1 MILFFYAPACSVG
14 NPRALGARRDG
25 DDRSRSVER
34 GRIYVFPK
42 GRLALE
48 NGRKYAGFRG
58 VVVFSSVLLPLS
70 DFFTSGTSTYSLST
84 HRLLRL
90 LLLIHAPRPLK
101 PTILLLLLLH
111 NLPPSLRHKPPH
123 PLRQIRD
130 MLISALVPHRRQ
142 RRLQPKQILRVRP
155 ARPGA
160 ARNVLRQRL
169 RVLRPDE
176 LVVVGGADVDER
188 ADGGTRR
195 GGRRVEGRVVDR
207 VAVDLANVEVFFD
220 LGDAGGEDAVGDA
233 PDALGGRGVVVG

>member
-1 MILFFYAPACSVG
+1 M
-14 NPRALGARRDG
+14 
-25 DDRSRSVER
+25 
-34 GRIYVFPK
+34 FPK

-70 DFFTSGTSTYSLST
+70 DFFTSGKSTYSLST

-101 PTILLLLLLH
+101 PTILLLLLLLH
-111 NLPPSLRHKPPH
+111 NLPPSLRHKLPPSLRHKLPH

-130 MLISALVPHRRQ
+130 MLIPALVPHRRQ

-160 ARNVLRQRL
+160 ARNVLRKRL

-220 LGDAGGEDAVGDA
+220 LGDAEGEDAVGDA
-233 PDALGGRGVVVG
+233 PDALGGRCMVVG